1 MKTFWKKMDAP
12 PTVGK
17 IVLLY
22 FKNGVLSTG
31 RMYDNGN
38 FSVPGGLKQAP
49 DKILAWA
56 EIPKVDI
63 EA

>member
-1 MKTFWKKMDAP
+1 MDAP